1 MGWFDNLIGLFSPK
15 KACEREAWRLQLQ
28 QLRGAGYDAADHGR
42 LNANWQAYNESADLT
57 DRVARDTIRAR
68 ARDLERNSDL
78 ANEIILAFRRN
89 VVGKGFTLQ
98 ARTQS
103 DELNSQVEALWR
115 QWTKSRNCDVTGQQ
129 SLNQMLRMA
138 VQRKKVDGGILFLK
152 CYTKDGLLPFK
163 LQALE
168 VDELALSQSVPKYKD
183 DRVVGGVEFNRYGKP
198 TGYWVQQY
206 SIDGWQT
213 TEPEFHPA
221 KDVIFYYS
229 KRRPSQLR
237 EVSDFAP
244 TISRIRDAN
253 EFITAVSVKERI
265 AACLA
270 VFIRKTVPTTG
281 FGRSGQTAAAPKT
294 TYDGKTL
301 TPGMITEMNAGDD
314 VQVVDPKSGSGDATT
329 FLKMQQRLIGGGQGI
344 SYETAA
350 RDMSET
356 TYSSARQ
363 ASIEDEATFGEEIE
377 LLQDVMSEIQ
387 GVLAAFQVAV
397 PAILSVVQSLV
408 ASFQAIITSIQ
419 GIFDGLIT
427 FVTGVFTG
435 NWGQA
440 WEGVKQIFGNAFN
453 ALVELAKA
461 PINAVIALING
472 AIDGINSLT
481 GGGISIPDWVPV
493 VGGQTFSLKLNK
505 IPALAHGG
513 FTQGVSIA
521 GEAGTEAV
529 ISFMPTVRS
538 ANINTWQQAGRML
551 GVNQQ
556 QAAAVAGA
564 AQPAASASSVVV
576 IPAAVQSLMQ
586 QYAGATQGEALA
598 FADRQVEMATAD
610 PLPLALTGDG
620 GNPGTDTEP
629 TDGDDRPHSAPQTG
643 GSSNGNGGA
652 VYQYA
657 PQFIFQGSANRED
670 VEAANKMGMTEFRRM
685 MEQYEKDNSRRRF

>member
-1 MGWFDNLIGLFSPK
+1 MGWFDNLIGWFSPK
-15 KACEREAWRLQLQ
+15 TACEREAWRLQLQ

-206 SIDGWQT
+206 SINGWQT

-301 TPGMITEMNAGDD
+301 TPGM
-314 VQVVDPKSGSGDATT
+314 
-329 FLKMQQRLIGGGQGI
+329 
-344 SYETAA
+344 TAA
-350 RDMSET
+350 CTLRTVPEISTSAPGFRTVSVFSAAASGPGIFAQPVTVTVSRRRMSREEAPT
-356 TYSSARQ
+356 CNSKSPGSTMRRMSASYRESCGTGIENRTGRSSPGANSTLSNAWSCLTGVATELIRSRTYSCTTSLPARLPVFF
-363 ASIEDEATFGEEIE
+363 TRTVT
-377 LLQDVMSEIQ
+377 LRV
-387 GVLAAFQVAV
+387 
-397 PAILSVVQSLV
+397 SV
-408 ASFQAIITSIQ
+408 
-419 GIFDGLIT
+419 
-427 FVTGVFTG
+427 
-435 NWGQA
+435 
-440 WEGVKQIFGNAFN
+440 
-453 ALVELAKA
+453 
-461 PINAVIALING
+461 
-472 AIDGINSLT
+472 
-481 GGGISIPDWVPV
+481 
-493 VGGQTFSLKLNK
+493 
-505 IPALAHGG
+505 
-513 FTQGVSIA
+513 
-521 GEAGTEAV
+521 
-529 ISFMPTVRS
+529 
-538 ANINTWQQAGRML
+538 
-551 GVNQQ
+551 
-556 QAAAVAGA
+556 
-564 AQPAASASSVVV
+564 SASSLETFS
-576 IPAAVQSLMQ
+576 IPE
-586 QYAGATQGEALA
+586 Y
-598 FADRQVEMATAD
+598 
-610 PLPLALTGDG
+610 
-620 GNPGTDTEP
+620 
-629 TDGDDRPHSAPQTG
+629 
-643 GSSNGNGGA
+643 SNR
-652 VYQYA
+652 V
-657 PQFIFQGSANRED
+657 
-670 VEAANKMGMTEFRRM
+670 
-685 MEQYEKDNSRRRF
+685 

>member
-1 MGWFDNLIGLFSPK
+1 MGWFDNLIGWFSPK
-15 KACEREAWRLQLQ
+15 AACEREAWRLQLQ

-103 DELNSQVEALWR
+103 DELNGQIEALWR

-377 LLQDVMSEIQ
+377 LLQDVMSEIYETFLISAILAGKIAIPDFWEHKELYLGHEWVASPKKWIDPKKESEANATALQSGQKTFKQIAAEQ
-387 GVLAAFQVAV
+387 GVDWKRQIEDMAEVQEYAAQ
-397 PAILSVVQSLV
+397 L
-408 ASFQAIITSIQ
+408 
-419 GIFDGLIT
+419 
-427 FVTGVFTG
+427 
-435 NWGQA
+435 
-440 WEGVKQIFGNAFN
+440 GVKIGGVTENA
-453 ALVELAKA
+453 
-461 PINAVIALING
+461 
-472 AIDGINSLT
+472 
-481 GGGISIPDWVPV
+481 
-493 VGGQTFSLKLNK
+493 
-505 IPALAHGG
+505 
-513 FTQGVSIA
+513 
-521 GEAGTEAV
+521 
-529 ISFMPTVRS
+529 
-538 ANINTWQQAGRML
+538 
-551 GVNQQ
+551 QQ
-556 QAAAVAGA
+556 Q
-564 AQPAASASSVVV
+564 
-576 IPAAVQSLMQ
+576 Q
-586 QYAGATQGEALA
+586 QQNPP
-598 FADRQVEMATAD
+598 D
-610 PLPLALTGDG
+610 PD
-620 GNPGTDTEP
+620 DEP
-629 TDGDDRPHSAPQTG
+629 Q
-643 GSSNGNGGA
+643 
-652 VYQYA
+652 Q
-657 PQFIFQGSANRED
+657 E
-670 VEAANKMGMTEFRRM
+670 
-685 MEQYEKDNSRRRF
+685 

>member
-1 MGWFDNLIGLFSPK
+1 MGWFDNLIGWFSPK
-15 KACEREAWRLQLQ
+15 TACEREAWRLQLQ

-377 LLQDVMSEIQ
+377 LLQDVMSEIYETFLISAILAGKIAIPDFWEHKELYLGHEWVASPKKWIDPKKESEANATALKSGQKTFKQIAAEQ
-387 GVLAAFQVAV
+387 GVDWKRQLEDMAEVQEYAAQ
-397 PAILSVVQSLV
+397 L
-408 ASFQAIITSIQ
+408 
-419 GIFDGLIT
+419 
-427 FVTGVFTG
+427 
-435 NWGQA
+435 
-440 WEGVKQIFGNAFN
+440 GVKIGGVTDNA
-453 ALVELAKA
+453 
-461 PINAVIALING
+461 
-472 AIDGINSLT
+472 
-481 GGGISIPDWVPV
+481 
-493 VGGQTFSLKLNK
+493 
-505 IPALAHGG
+505 
-513 FTQGVSIA
+513 
-521 GEAGTEAV
+521 
-529 ISFMPTVRS
+529 
-538 ANINTWQQAGRML
+538 
-551 GVNQQ
+551 QQ
-556 QAAAVAGA
+556 Q
-564 AQPAASASSVVV
+564 
-576 IPAAVQSLMQ
+576 Q
-586 QYAGATQGEALA
+586 Q
-598 FADRQVEMATAD
+598 D
-610 PLPLALTGDG
+610 PPD
-620 GNPGTDTEP
+620 PDDEP
-629 TDGDDRPHSAPQTG
+629 Q
-643 GSSNGNGGA
+643 
-652 VYQYA
+652 Q
-657 PQFIFQGSANRED
+657 E
-670 VEAANKMGMTEFRRM
+670 
-685 MEQYEKDNSRRRF
+685 